1 MSNAERIARERIEKM
16 LDPMWSASPVDA
28 KTAICAH
35 ATAIA
40 MLALLDQVTALRAE
54 VRELRGTR

>member
-16 LDPMWSASPVDA
+16 LDPMWSVSPVEA
-28 KTAICAH
+28 KTAICTH

-54 VRELRGTR
+54 VRELRETR